1 MFKQQQSQTHDIM
14 KQSSYLPTS
23 LEKEEIDVEATPL
36 KLMLESCSLL
46 KLFKTMISDKLET

>member
-1 MFKQQQSQTHDIM
+1 M

-23 LEKEEIDVEATPL
+23 LEKEEIYVEATPL

>member
-1 MFKQQQSQTHDIM
+1 MLKQQQSQTHDIM

-23 LEKEEIDVEATPL
+23 LEKEEIYVEATPL